1 MKAIADIEIL
11 KKELKLIVKETI
23 QEEMMKIRAELIP
36 YISEIEQKEIES
48 VYDKPSN
55 KTEKSRKINYDI
67 SD

>member
-55 KTEKSRKINYDI
+55 KTAKSRKINYDI

>member
-36 YISEIEQKEIES
+36 YISEIEQKEIER

>member
-48 VYDKPSN
+48 VYDKPSD
-55 KTEKSRKINYDI
+55 KTAKSRKINYDI